1 MLRSKSLTN
10 LIYETNNK
18 PIYYN
23 IKLQNPDI
31 FSFVDTP
38 ENSEESPLKLRFISV
53 FSKTYV
59 SENIIDITHKYSNK
73 SIESYSN
80 FLHKNPNATKEQRR
94 EAIRVFYENLSK

>member
-1 MLRSKSLTN
+1 MLTSKSLTN

-31 FSFVDTP
+31 
-38 ENSEESPLKLRFISV
+38 